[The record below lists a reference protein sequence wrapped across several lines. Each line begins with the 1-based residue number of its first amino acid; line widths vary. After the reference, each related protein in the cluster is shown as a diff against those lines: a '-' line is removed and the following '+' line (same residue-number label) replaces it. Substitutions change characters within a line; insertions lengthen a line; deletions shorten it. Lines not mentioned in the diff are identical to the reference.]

1 MIDSRVP
8 RDDDEI
14 TPIRKVSTQ
23 EHLNA
28 SNRSDIYE
36 DPTQKYKIYPK
47 IDKEIYKSVN
57 NMIVKKRQN
66 Y

>member
-1 MIDSRVP
+1 MIDSREP
-8 RDDDEI
+8 REDDEI

-28 SNRSDIYE
+28 SLRSDTYE
-36 DPTQKYKIYPK
+36 DPVHKYRIYPK

-57 NMIVKKRQN
+57 NMIVKKRNN